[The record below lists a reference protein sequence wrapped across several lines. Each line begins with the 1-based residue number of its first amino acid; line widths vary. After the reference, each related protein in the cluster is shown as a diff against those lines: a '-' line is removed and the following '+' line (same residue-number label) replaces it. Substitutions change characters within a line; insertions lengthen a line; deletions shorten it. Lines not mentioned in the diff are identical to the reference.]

1 MKTAI
6 TLSALDIISYPQA
19 DVFAFGIILCELIA
33 RVPADP
39 DYLPRTE
46 VNNIS
51 RFEQEGL
58 PTGQLITKKGSLEL
72 EVLIGRP
79 KENPRNADLAGRLS
93 VPAGL
98 WPGRARFPDPGRG

>member
-1 MKTAI
+1 M
-6 TLSALDIISYPQA
+6 
-19 DVFAFGIILCELIA
+19 FAFGIILCELIA

-46 VNNIS
+46 VNDVS

-58 PTGQLITKKGSLEL
+58 QTGQLITKKGTLEL
-72 EVLIGRP
+72 EVRIGRL
-79 KENPRNADLAGRLS
+79 KENPRNADLGAFLS

-98 WPGRARFPDPGRG
+98 WPGCARFPDPGRG